1 MSQKWIA
8 RLIWANSH
16 VVFSL
21 SGFVVFNT
29 GRFMLSLTLLFVL
42 MLFFS
47 VLFRNVI
54 TSLRDERDGLYD
66 SDAFVCWFC
75 TSFFSSAWCWGLAA
89 AYDCGSPWTFL
100 LNFMITSLEEER
112 ATVAFVCL
120 FCMRYFV
127 SFFSSS
133 WYHVLVYSC
142 GLLLW
147 YLTFCAESKE
157 TWNIKKLRN

>member
-42 MLFFS
+42 MFFFS

-54 TSLRDERDGLYD
+54 TSLGDERDGLYD
-66 SDAFVCWFC
+66 FDAFVC
-75 TSFFSSAWCWGLAA
+75 
-89 AYDCGSPWTFL
+89 
-100 LNFMITSLEEER
+100 
-112 ATVAFVCL
+112 
-120 FCMRYFV
+120 
-127 SFFSSS
+127 
-133 WYHVLVYSC
+133 
-142 GLLLW
+142 
-147 YLTFCAESKE
+147 
-157 TWNIKKLRN
+157 